1 MVYIQRKQGSFLMCI
16 KYTKRFVCHITKIT
30 ALPVNFRNNIITHRA
45 LRITHKITLDEA
57 LFLVYNR
64 IKALNNIDRKA
75 QNDEKTHLLRR

>member
-1 MVYIQRKQGSFLMCI
+1 MDLSKENRVLFLCAS
-16 KYTKRFVCHITKIT
+16 KYTKRFSRHHTKIA

-75 QNDEKTHLLRR
+75 